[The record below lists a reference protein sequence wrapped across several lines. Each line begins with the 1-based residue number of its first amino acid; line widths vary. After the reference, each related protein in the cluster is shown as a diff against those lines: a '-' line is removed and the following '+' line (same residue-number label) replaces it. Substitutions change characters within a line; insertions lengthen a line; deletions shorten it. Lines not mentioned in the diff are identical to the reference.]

1 MNVHQKRAQKIQH
14 KWLKATRTGKKKN
27 YNPRCCKCAAKK
39 MIVHKV
45 FELNFKSPPSINLN
59 LISLTPQSKT
69 SYYQTVD
76 I

>member
-1 MNVHQKRAQKIQH
+1 MIV
-14 KWLKATRTGKKKN
+14 
-27 YNPRCCKCAAKK
+27 PPKK

>member
-1 MNVHQKRAQKIQH
+1 
-14 KWLKATRTGKKKN
+14 
-27 YNPRCCKCAAKK
+27 

-76 I
+76 IWAFSGSTKLYHIKSYSLKCHVKY